1 MGRAKTWRKHPNC
14 LSKVGLRVDTGARW
28 SKIWCVYE
36 RRLRNGRKMVYWD
49 KCNLRL
55 SLLGKEIVVTVETI
69 LATRFDLLGCE
80 YARWFWSAE
89 RQGHSC
95 CEGKILRNLEIT
107 YFSPYCVLE
116 VRLVDRVIEN
126 GASCKGNY
134 TSMRCTTNGRAV
146 LRTRLP
152 LETLV

>member
-1 MGRAKTWRKHPNC
+1 
-14 LSKVGLRVDTGARW
+14 
-28 SKIWCVYE
+28 
-36 RRLRNGRKMVYWD
+36 MV
-49 KCNLRL
+49 L
-55 SLLGKEIVVTVETI
+55 I
-69 LATRFDLLGCE
+69 
-80 YARWFWSAE
+80 SAE
-89 RQGHSC
+89 TGSFV
-95 CEGKILRNLEIT
+95 LRREDLEEFGNN
-107 YFSPYCVLE
+107 FSPYCVLE